1 MQLSA
6 ASFPPSFLLPA
17 LESLSLRA
25 SGATLLRQAQQIRGI
40 RSIQKPPPKLSRYDH
55 NTERPPRGASQQAA
69 FLRKLPGLGP
79 RPGLLGFKRE
89 MSSIYDPET
98 GIRTPVTIIQ
108 LDRNQV
114 VAHKTLQKHGYIAA
128 TIGCGARGVK
138 NTTRPELGHY
148 AKQGVAPKSHQVEF
162 RTATEDGLPPVGAL
176 IKADWF
182 NVGQFIDARAKC
194 KGKGFAGVMK
204 KHGFH
209 GQDASHGVS
218 LTHRSMGSSGQGQG
232 GGSRVYPGKKM
243 AGRMGGQYVT
253 MQNLKIVRVDAMNGI
268 VVVAGAVPGPFRG
281 LVEMRDAYKKD
292 WPEASNPYTMPD
304 GLEAFAVPEVT
315 EAVPE
320 ATVAA

>member
-1 MQLSA
+1 M
-6 ASFPPSFLLPA
+6 PPSFLLPG
-17 LESLSLRA
+17 LESLSIRA
-25 SGATLLRQAQQIRGI
+25 STSAPVRQLQQTRGI
-40 RSIQKPPPKLSRYDH
+40 RSIQKPAPKLSRCDH

-69 FLRKLPGLGP
+69 FLRKLPDLAP

-108 LDRNQV
+108 LDRNQI

-128 TIGCGARGVK
+128 TVGCGARGVK

-162 RTATEDGLPPVGAL
+162 RTSTEDNLPPVGAI

-182 NVGQFIDARAKC
+182 HVGQFIDARAKC

-204 KHGFH
+204 KHGMH

-281 LVEMRDAYKKD
+281 LVEMRDAVKKD
-292 WPEASNPYTMPD
+292 WPEVTQEYTMPEE
-304 GLEAFAVPEVT
+304 LQASTIPQIPEEVPQET
-315 EAVPE
+315 
-320 ATVAA
+320 AAA